1 MTGTEEPGRPPAFA
15 WEAPAPPA
23 STPPLAAGM
32 RPMNSGEILRRA
44 VGVYRRGFALL
55 LLVTALVNVPLAV
68 INALI
73 GSRVANILTPF
84 ADYLA
89 GTTEPTPA
97 EIERFISDALP
108 AIVSWLAGAILTPAL
123 ILASSEV
130 DAGGQPKVGDV
141 YRRAFGSFLAILV
154 GGFVVGLVVGAVFLG
169 IIVLGVLILIVAGDQ
184 AVGLGILGVVVAFVV
199 AFVVAGYI
207 SVRWAVWP
215 AAVVLEGKGP
225 LEALGRAWRLA
236 KGSLWR
242 IAGVT
247 FVTAVAAGIAGL
259 ALGIVGGA
267 LGAALPAGWEGFPT
281 ELLMILVGS
290 WSAIVT
296 TVLFLDLR
304 VRSEGIPPAPSSL

>member
-1 MTGTEEPGRPPAFA
+1 MT
-15 WEAPAPPA
+15 A
-23 STPPLAAGM
+23 S
-32 RPMNSGEILRRA
+32 EILARA
-44 VGVYRRGFALL
+44 VGLYRRGFAVL
-55 LLVTALVNVPLAV
+55 LLVTAVVNVPLAV

-73 GSRVANILTPF
+73 GSRVANVLTPF

-97 EIERFISDALP
+97 EVERFISDALP
-108 AIVSWLAGAILTPAL
+108 AIVSAGVTFAIVSWLAGALLTPAL

-130 DAGGQPKVGDV
+130 DAGGRPQVGDI

-169 IIVLGVLILIVAGDQ
+169 IIVLGVLILILAGDQ
-184 AVGLGILGVVVAFVV
+184 AIGLGILATVVAFIV
-199 AFVVAGYI
+199 ALVVAGYI

-247 FVTAVAAGIAGL
+247 FVTAIAAGIAGL
-259 ALGIVGGA
+259 VLGIVGGA
-267 LGAALPAGWEGFPT
+267 IGAALPAGWEGFPT
-281 ELLMILVGS
+281 ELLMILVAS
-290 WSAIVT
+290 WYAIAIT
-296 TVLFLDLR
+296 LLFLDLR
-304 VRSEGIPPAPSSL
+304 VRSEGAPAALPGG